1 MNTSVSVATS
11 SRQPV
16 TQEAPKPAK
25 AQRSDGIE
33 ARTKL
38 LNAALKLFAEK
49 GFAKTSTR
57 EIAQAAGANIAAI
70 SYYFGDKAGL
80 YRAVFTEPLGCA
92 ADDIPLYDQ
101 SKFTL
106 RESLDAFYVAF
117 LRPMRQ
123 GDLVRQ
129 CMRLHHREMLEPTG
143 LWQEEVEN
151 GIKPAHAA
159 LVGILCRHLNLP
171 APDGEVHRLAFALT
185 GLAVFLFMGREVIDA
200 IQPQFFEGPDAVD
213 LAARRLTDFAHAMV
227 ADEQARRSAAATVKR
242 VTRTPV
248 KKK

>member
-1 MNTSVSVATS
+1 MDT
-11 SRQPV
+11 
-16 TQEAPKPAK
+16 PKPAK

-57 EIAQAAGANIAAI
+57 EIALAAQANIAAI

-92 ADDIPLYDQ
+92 AHDIPLYDQ
-101 SKFTL
+101 ENFSL
-106 RESLDAFYVAF
+106 RESLDAFYGAF
-117 LRPMRQ
+117 LQPMGQ

-159 LVGILCRHLNLP
+159 LVGILCRHLNLSE
-171 APDGEVHRLAFALT
+171 PDGEVHRLAFALT

-213 LAARRLTDFAHAMV
+213 LAAKRLTDFGYAMV
-227 ADEQARRSAAATVKR
+227 ADEQVRRANASTSTAAVKPPIRTSAK
-242 VTRTPV
+242 
-248 KKK
+248 